1 MIMIIIIITTIIMT
15 MMMIILKIFFNLIQ
29 KQGKAVDGFNLDT
42 NFAAKEEIENL
53 VKFLFVTEETIDQ
66 NPI

>member
-1 MIMIIIIITTIIMT
+1 MMMM

-53 VKFLFVTEETIDQ
+53 VKLLFVTEETIDQ

>member
-1 MIMIIIIITTIIMT
+1 MT
-15 MMMIILKIFFNLIQ
+15 